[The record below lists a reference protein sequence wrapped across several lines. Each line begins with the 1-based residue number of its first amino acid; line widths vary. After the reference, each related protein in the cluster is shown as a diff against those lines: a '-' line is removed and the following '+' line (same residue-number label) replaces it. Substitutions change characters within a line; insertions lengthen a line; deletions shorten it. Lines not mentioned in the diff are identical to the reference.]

1 MAAERIWSCSV
12 GARWSG
18 LDSAMLRRRPVEG
31 ARSRHPQV
39 EKDAARIGARIGIQK
54 LRCGCVATHFI
65 LCGAQQTCHGRTKGR
80 VVIPLYVR
88 WCARWTVPSR
98 YLLAWLRRKART
110 TSTACQPVC
119 RGRRT
124 AIFTVPLSPGSV
136 VPVGFCSSVFQIITS
151 SLPPIPAENMVQ
163 IYSRMLLRGGLEPYL
178 SRFRLSGSLISHQF
192 KLPKSIKKLVPTGAQ
207 LGTLISRLRREFQCQ
222 RC

>member
-1 MAAERIWSCSV
+1 MAAEQFGPAALLQGGPAW
-12 GARWSG
+12 A
-18 LDSAMLRRRPVEG
+18 SAVLRRRPVEG

-54 LRCGCVATHFI
+54 LRCGCVATHLI

-110 TSTACQPVC
+110 TSTACQPIC

-151 SLPPIPAENMVQ
+151 NPCREYGSN
-163 IYSRMLLRGGLEPYL
+163 LLKDVVE
-178 SRFRLSGSLISHQF
+178 
-192 KLPKSIKKLVPTGAQ
+192 
-207 LGTLISRLRREFQCQ
+207 RRC
-222 RC
+222 

>member
-18 LDSAMLRRRPVEG
+18 FGSAMLRRRPVEG

-39 EKDAARIGARIGIQK
+39 EKDAARIGARIGIHK
-54 LRCGCVATHFI
+54 LRCGCIATHLI

-119 RGRRT
+119 RGRRRR
-124 AIFTVPLSPGSV
+124 FSPFHCRQV
-136 VPVGFCSSVFQIITS
+136 RLFRLAFVLQSSK